1 MRFRTFLTAFLL
13 GLIAFLVYR
22 YTSAPGVLPG
32 DAGEFQF
39 TLPLAGISHPTG
51 YPLYHVLGTLWERLY
66 VTNPAQ
72 GANHFSAFWGGV
84 AVFFFYLLSHE
95 AVSQLLAHLKWR
107 SGATFLAVIA
117 TLIFA
122 CNPTFWAQSTLA
134 EVYALN
140 AALMAGILAAALRL
154 RPWRSDWTGQ
164 ERRGRGSLWLVFL
177 LLGFGLAHHLTF
189 ILLIPALVIFLFM
202 VRPDALS
209 GRSLLRMM
217 PFLLL
222 PLLLYLYLPLRAA
235 ASPWLY
241 PELAPG
247 QTLSLFDNSPMGILR
262 FALGTG
268 FAPALHGV
276 DAALAQIPVAA
287 NLFLAHFGWV
297 GIALM
302 LVGIIALIFED
313 QLPTL
318 ILTGVSFLC
327 LAGFNLFY
335 GIGDIHTF
343 YIPTYIIATLWLGM
357 GLAYLIDLL
366 TRLIGIRF
374 RPYLLALSLVVLL
387 IPFLHFQN
395 YRSVFDRSHDVE
407 TRLQWD
413 SVLAQ
418 PLPDNA
424 ILLSNDRDEI
434 VPLVYLQQ
442 IEQRAPDMLG
452 LFPLIS
458 PDPGWSDLNTTLSS
472 SLDSGRPVFTIKT
485 MPGIEALYTVETL
498 DNDLMHV
505 IDRQPAPDPSFEMPY
520 GDYLRWLNLD
530 WWGDAIPG
538 GEMTIVIYWRVTDTP
553 PTTWHSFLQIYNEA
567 GEKIKQA
574 DDHRPGGDFLP
585 SSLWK
590 PGNIVVDTF
599 VMPLPD
605 DLPPGGYTVVAGFY
619 DPETGERMA
628 DPLPVATII
637 SPSSKPAR

>member
-22 YTSAPGVLPG
+22 YTAAPDVLTG

-51 YPLYHVLGTLWERLY
+51 YPLYHVLGSLWERLY
-66 VTNPAQ
+66 VANPAQ
-72 GANHFSAFWGGV
+72 GANYFSAFWGGV
-84 AVFFFYLLSHE
+84 AVFFFYWLSYE
-95 AVSQLLAHLKWR
+95 ALSQLLAHLKWR
-107 SGATFLAVIA
+107 NGATFLAILTTVV
-117 TLIFA
+117 FA
-122 CNPTFWAQSTLA
+122 GNPTFWAQSTLA

-164 ERRGRGSLWLVFL
+164 ERRARGSLWLVFL
-177 LLGFGLAHHLTF
+177 LLGLGLAHHLTF
-189 ILLIPALVIFLFM
+189 ILLIPGLILYLIM
-202 VRPDALS
+202 VRPEALS
-209 GRSLLRMM
+209 GRSLLRMA

-222 PLLLYLYLPLRAA
+222 PLLLYLYLPLRAT

-247 QTLSLFDNSPMGILR
+247 QTLNLFDNSAMGILR

-268 FAPALHGV
+268 FAPALSGPGM
-276 DAALAQIPVAA
+276 AWAQIPTAA
-287 NLFLAHFGWV
+287 NLFLLHFGWA

-302 LVGIIALIFED
+302 VVGIIALIFED
-313 QLPTL
+313 QLPNL
-318 ILTGVSFLC
+318 ILTGVCFIC
-327 LAGFNLFY
+327 LVGFNLFY
-335 GIGDIHTF
+335 NIGDIHTF

-357 GLAYLIDLL
+357 GLTYAVDLL
-366 TRLIGIRF
+366 TRILGNGF
-374 RPYLLALSLVVLL
+374 RPYLLALTTAVLL

-395 YRSVFDRSHDVE
+395 YRSEFDRSRDYE
-407 TRLQWD
+407 ARQRWEIILD
-413 SVLAQ
+413 Q
-418 PLPDNA
+418 PLADNA
-424 ILLSNDRDEI
+424 ILVSNDRDEI

-442 IEQRAPDMLG
+442 IERRAQDMLG

-472 SLDSGRPVFTIKT
+472 SLDSGRSVYTIKT
-485 MPGIEALYTVETL
+485 MPGIEALYQVEAM
-498 DNDLMHV
+498 DGDLTHV
-505 IDRQPAPDPSFEMPY
+505 VDRQLAPDPSFEMPY

-530 WWGDAIPG
+530 WWGDAVPG
-538 GEMTIVIYWRVTDTP
+538 GVMTVVIYWRVTETP

-574 DDHRPGGDFLP
+574 DDHRPGGDYLP
-585 SSLWK
+585 SSLWR
-590 PGNIVVDTF
+590 PGNIVVDSF

-605 DLPPGGYTVVAGFY
+605 VLPPGGYTLVAGFY

-628 DPLPVATII
+628 DPLPVATLI
-637 SPSSKPAR
+637 SPSSRPAK